1 MSEPTLKMY
10 RVFGDSES
18 GWIVARTEEEA
29 ASIWRE
35 CVSDEDEAIEC
46 EAVDP
51 ALLVEVVFVE
61 EDNPTIPLS
70 MLAEYEEYVR
80 EGRTG
85 YIAGT
90 CS

>member
-1 MSEPTLKMY
+1 MSDTTLKMY
-10 RVFGDSES
+10 RVHGDEES
-18 GWIVARTEEEA
+18 GWIVAHTEEEA

-35 CVSDEDEAIEC
+35 CVSDEDEEIKCDVVAPE
-46 EAVDP
+46 
-51 ALLVEVVFVE
+51 LLVDVVFVE
-61 EDNPTIPLS
+61 EDNPTVPLS

>member
-10 RVFGDSES
+10 HVHGDEES
-18 GWIVARTEEEA
+18 GWIVARTEDEA

-35 CVSDEDEAIEC
+35 CVSDEEESIQC
-46 EAVDP
+46 EEVP
-51 ALLVEVVFVE
+51 RLSLALVTFVE
-61 EDNPTIPLS
+61 EDEPNVPRS
-70 MLAEYEEYVR
+70 MLTEFDEYVR